1 MEEKQSRLLV
11 ACQWS
16 WYKDET
22 ERLEGRAGEYP
33 GRRKGHRKA
42 GAAAAAKTNGNGK
55 EGQGK
60 QVLKR
65 REVERKKNRAMASIL
80 VVPPLL
86 VL

>member
-1 MEEKQSRLLV
+1 ML
-11 ACQWS
+11 ANGG
-16 WYKDET
+16 YKDEA
-22 ERLEGRAGEYP
+22 EAREAGGRAGEYP

>member
-42 GAAAAAKTNGNGK
+42 GVAAAASAAKTNGNGK
-55 EGQGK
+55 DGQGK

-65 REVERKKNRAMASIL
+65 RRKKEGR
-80 VVPPLL
+80 
-86 VL
+86 